1 MTGGD
6 ADLIVREISTMTALE
21 LHMAVEGLM
30 TTERAEFGLALQGQK
45 PLLKADEAENQW
57 TRVCHDIACMEYALG
72 ELPHIHYPRS

>member
-30 TTERAEFGLALQGQK
+30 TTERAEFGLALSWRRKSGWRGVQ
-45 PLLKADEAENQW
+45 PF
-57 TRVCHDIACMEYALG
+57 
-72 ELPHIHYPRS
+72 